1 MTLDMIPVL
10 LFNNL
15 FDVLFIIDNGKI
27 YFNGISSD
35 KISLY
40 LIIGVLGF
48 PKDKSEIETQTFWYI
63 FIFIIPV
70 YFILFCFNRI

>member
-48 PKDKSEIETQTFWYI
+48 PKDKSAIETQTF
-63 FIFIIPV
+63 
-70 YFILFCFNRI
+70 